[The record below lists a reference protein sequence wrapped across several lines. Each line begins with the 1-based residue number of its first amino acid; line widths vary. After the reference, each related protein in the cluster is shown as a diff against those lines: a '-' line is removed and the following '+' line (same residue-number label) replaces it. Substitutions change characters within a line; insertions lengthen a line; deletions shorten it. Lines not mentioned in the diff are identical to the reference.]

1 MRERRDTDPRH
12 LAHNRFLGS
21 RLELCVQLL
30 GIETHQEPWIS
41 VPLRCR
47 STICVGV
54 RSKVWGFPYLLYI
67 LYLHLLLFYFQ
78 NFIEETLTLM
88 KV

>member
-1 MRERRDTDPRH
+1 
-12 LAHNRFLGS
+12 
-21 RLELCVQLL
+21 
-30 GIETHQEPWIS
+30 